1 MHHGLWDYDFPSH
14 PTLGEV
20 IVNGQPIKA
29 VMQISKQNFVYA
41 FDRRTGRPLWPI
53 EERSVP
59 RSTVPGERTSRT
71 QPFPTKPPPYDVQGS
86 TESQLIDFTPALRQR
101 ALEQMRTFVHGPLFT
116 PPSEKGTLV
125 VPGPLGGANWGGAAF
140 DPETS
145 VLYVPS
151 RTTWNVSRMIAGN
164 PKQSNF
170 RFTAGGIGHEARQ
183 MLAIE
188 DLPLFKPPYS
198 RVTAID
204 MGRGEHLW
212 VTPIGNGPRGHPLL
226 RDLNVPPL
234 GDHVL
239 GASPL
244 VTKTLLFVSTT
255 YLFVYGEPQAPAW
268 AKWGDPDVTR
278 KLLYVMDKRSG
289 AILHVI
295 ELDGLSAAAPMT
307 YLHRGKQYV
316 VVATGGGSASAL
328 VALSLE

>member
-1 MHHGLWDYDFPSH
+1 M
-14 PTLGEV
+14 
-20 IVNGQPIKA
+20 
-29 VMQISKQNFVYA
+29 
-41 FDRRTGRPLWPI
+41 
-53 EERSVP
+53 
-59 RSTVPGERTSRT
+59 
-71 QPFPTKPPPYDVQGS
+71 
-86 TESQLIDFTPALRQR
+86 DFTPALRQR

-140 DPETS
+140 DPDTA

-151 RTTWNVSRMIAGN
+151 RTTWMVSRMVAGN

-170 RFTAGGIGHEARQ
+170 RFAAGGMGPEARR
-183 MLAIE
+183 MLEIE
-188 DLPLFKPPYS
+188 GLPLFKPPYS

-212 VTPIGNGPRGHPLL
+212 VTPIGNGPRAHPLL
-226 RDLNVPPL
+226 RDLNLPPL

-255 YLFVYGEPQAPAW
+255 YLFVFGEQLPTAW
-268 AKWGDPDVTR
+268 AKWADPDANR

-289 AILHVI
+289 TILRAI

-316 VVATGGGSASAL
+316 VVATGGGPTSAL